1 MAVSKRQSVP
11 QRAPEMVESPLAPE
25 LFANEAALFSSGP
38 GVVTI
43 TFVSWRF
50 DHSIDPPQRRR
61 VVVGRVVMPN
71 PGAQG
76 LAAGLAN
83 FLQKN
88 GIDRASSSAIPQ
100 QPNLQQAAPQQPVPQ
115 AGPKVGAKHAR

>member
-1 MAVSKRQSVP
+1 MAVSKRQPVP
-11 QRAPEMVESPLAPE
+11 RKAPDMVENPLAPE
-25 LFANEAALFSSGP
+25 LFASEAALFSSGP

-50 DHSIDPPQRRR
+50 DHSIDPPQQRR
-61 VVVGRVVMPN
+61 VVVGRIVMPS

-76 LAAGLAN
+76 LVAGLAN

-88 GIDRASSSAIPQ
+88 GERNGVDRTS
-100 QPNLQQAAPQQPVPQ
+100 PQ
-115 AGPKVGAKHAR
+115 ADPKPNPPHMR